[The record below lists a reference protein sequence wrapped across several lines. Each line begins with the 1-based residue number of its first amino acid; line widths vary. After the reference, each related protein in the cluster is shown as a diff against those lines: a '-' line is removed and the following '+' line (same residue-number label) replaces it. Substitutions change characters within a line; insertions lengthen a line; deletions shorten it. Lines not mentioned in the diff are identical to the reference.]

1 MPVAKFLVY
10 DPDTMDEDDAKEI
23 EEWAEDDAAVEY
35 AKWYDMRS
43 GDPYQDERLLLV
55 KKVGADVWVRITVTA
70 EPDIH
75 YSAVFE
81 DE

>member
-10 DPDTMDEDDAKEI
+10 DPDTGDETNAEEI

-35 AKWYDMRS
+35 AKWYDS
-43 GDPYQDERLLLV
+43 TVGGAWESERLLLV
-55 KKVGADVWVRITVTA
+55 KKVGTDVWVRITVTA
-70 EPDIH
+70 EPNVY